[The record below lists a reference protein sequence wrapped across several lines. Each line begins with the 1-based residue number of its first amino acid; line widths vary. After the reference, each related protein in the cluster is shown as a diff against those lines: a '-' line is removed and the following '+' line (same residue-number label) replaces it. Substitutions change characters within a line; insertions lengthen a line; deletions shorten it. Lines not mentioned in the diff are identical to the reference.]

1 MLEWLPENISTFG
14 ADIDWVFAYIYY
26 IVGFWFIL
34 TEVILFAA
42 VIRYR
47 KKPGQRASY
56 IRGDKW
62 SELAWVLV
70 PVAIVVFLD
79 VTIDLASS
87 PVWARIKEHRP
98 SSGLEVKVTGKQFNW
113 EFTYPGPDAKFDTAD
128 DVTMDNQLH
137 VPVNRDILVTMTAR
151 DVIHS
156 FFIPTV
162 RLKQDVLPGRLIPG
176 WFNATKTGT
185 FEIACAE
192 LCGFGHYNMRAFL
205 NVHTPD
211 EYQKWVESQWPPTT
225 AAAPAADNPQG

>member
-1 MLEWLPENISTFG
+1 MLRWLPENISTFG
-14 ADIDWVFAYIYY
+14 GDIDSVFSLIYY

-34 TEVILFAA
+34 TELIIFYA

-47 KKPGQRASY
+47 RKPGEKAAY

-62 SELAWVLV
+62 SELAWVLI
-70 PVAIVVFLD
+70 PVAIVVCLD
-79 VTIDLASS
+79 VGIDLASS
-87 PVWARIKEHRP
+87 PVWAKIKEQRP
-98 SSGLEVKVTGKQFNW
+98 TTGVQVKVTGKQFNW
-113 EFTYPGPDAKFDTAD
+113 EFTYAGPDEKFGTED

-137 VPVNRDILVTMTAR
+137 VPVSQNVLLTMEAR

-162 RLKQDVLPGRLIPG
+162 RLKQDVLPGRSIPG

-185 FEIACAE
+185 FEIVCAE

-205 NVHTPD
+205 NVHSAE
-211 EYQKWVESQWPPTT
+211 EYQKWVAEQWPAKT
-225 AAAPAADNPQG
+225 AQADPSDSPQG